1 MVNAL
6 WRLLICTSCEI
17 AILPANI
24 FSHIK
29 SKHLAFKI
37 EPDFKHKICQD
48 LHLFDLP
55 NNFPE
60 IPTSTVTCIQG
71 LQVFD
76 SIYCDQCLVTKQHVD
91 NIVRHYRVDH
101 PGERKPTVWPEGPA
115 QRFTNSVGIHQ
126 QVFRVFAPEA
136 SCAPGTFD
144 ISYIFDKLEETQKEL
159 SPDLDVRN
167 VSPWLR
173 ITKWHQ
179 IIEGHNVADL
189 RSLVSFPTAQ
199 EFPILQQVVLSML
212 MDASDLIE
220 QTTPLVL
227 EILNSADPA
236 KKFVVLIFLM
246 TIKF

>member
-1 MVNAL
+1 VVNDL
-6 WRLLICTSCEI
+6 WHLLICTSCEI

-29 SKHLAFKI
+29 SKHPGFKI
-37 EPDFKHKICQD
+37 EHDFKHKISQD
-48 LHLFDLP
+48 LQLFNLP
-55 NNFPE
+55 NNFPDT
-60 IPTSTVTCIQG
+60 PTSTVTYIQG

-101 PGERKPTVWPEGPA
+101 PGERKPAIWPEGPA
-115 QRFTNSVGIHQ
+115 QRFTTSVGIHQ
-126 QVFRVFAPEA
+126 QVFRVSIPQAV
-136 SCAPGTFD
+136 CNTGTFD
-144 ISYIFDKLEETQKEL
+144 ISHIFDKLEETQKEL
-159 SPDLDVRN
+159 SPNLDVRN
-167 VSPWLR
+167 VTPWLR

-179 IIEGHNVADL
+179 MIEGHNVANL
-189 RSLVSFPTAQ
+189 RSLVSFPTIQ

-212 MDASDLIE
+212 MNASDLIE

-236 KKFVVLIFLM
+236 KKFVLFFLLM
-246 TIKF
+246 TSKF